1 MTRGSVHVTLIIS
14 VLLCNGATCIYINPF
29 LYKQALPVFGGRVV
43 IFMIKQLEPCWDCK
57 PKSDSS
63 GK

>member
-1 MTRGSVHVTLIIS
+1 MTRGSVHVTLIIR

-29 LYKQALPVFGGRVV
+29 QASVASQGGVV

>member
-1 MTRGSVHVTLIIS
+1 MTRGSVHVTLIIR

-43 IFMIKQLEPCWDCK
+43 IFMIKQLEPC
-57 PKSDSS
+57 
-63 GK
+63 